1 MTSAAANELAAAGEA
16 NLCIALHN
24 IPSTWTSVRR
34 MTSVGFVGP
43 GICLTTMAEHTV
55 TETVRAV
62 ALETDVLGEA
72 SHPPRV
78 TVVPIAIVSMARA
91 ETCVT
96 AIVQGTVVE
105 TAVVK
110 TTLTAQIQ
118 TDVDG
123 IVSTKDVIALVIA
136 LATVEIA
143 VVAVTL
149 VTLAILVDAARRL
162 LTKKIRTIVMSVQYL
177 CNRLLS
183 RVAAANYRSFLNRS
197 ELSLMLRL

>member
-1 MTSAAANELAAAGEA
+1 
-16 NLCIALHN
+16 
-24 IPSTWTSVRR
+24 
-34 MTSVGFVGP
+34 
-43 GICLTTMAEHTV
+43 
-55 TETVRAV
+55 
-62 ALETDVLGEA
+62 
-72 SHPPRV
+72 
-78 TVVPIAIVSMARA
+78 MARA

-197 ELSLMLRL
+197 ELSLMLKL